1 MNQTRNSSINLTF
14 EFPKKFGW
22 ELGGGQT
29 VGFQDWNGAKA
40 RIYTVLAAAVGH
52 HITHR
57 RGWVLENVFDKS
69 LLLNNIE

>member
-1 MNQTRNSSINLTF
+1 VNQTRNSSIKLTF
-14 EFPKKFGW
+14 EFPKKFGG

-69 LLLNNIE
+69 LLLNNT